1 MATVGS
7 EKYVPH
13 GLGLDLTDKVK
24 PIGDHYF
31 AIGDH
36 ADIWNGSL
44 DTGSGTPSKV
54 VIKLLRGG
62 SSGNQEWIDGLKN
75 RLKTRAGDWFHF
87 HHPNV
92 SQFLGLSFHHT
103 YMPSLVLPFYP
114 NGNIIRYLDKTKKS
128 DNHKLHMLK
137 EITEGIAYIHDL
149 GVVHGDIRG
158 ANVLINEECRP
169 VLCDYGL
176 AFIIVGSEFTSVK
189 TAGTCRWASPE
200 VMNPPELSN
209 LSEDDMDE
217 YKDTNDPVVF
227 FTKAS
232 DIYAFAMLMI
242 EVFSGMI
249 PFSKKKN
256 DSAVIFS
263 VLAGKR
269 PELPPF
275 LAANKCLDDLVN
287 QCWHQTPADRP
298 TANHVHTELEASGLA
313 KLDYE
318 GYSLI
323 RLWGYLRQWIPI

>member
-1 MATVGS
+1 MDSVRSQLFA
-7 EKYVPH
+7 PH
-13 GLGLDLTDKVK
+13 GLGLDLTGKVQ
-24 PIGDHYF
+24 PVGDHYF

-36 ADIWNGSL
+36 ADVWHGSL
-44 DTGSGTPSKV
+44 DIGSGTQLKV
-54 VIKLLRGG
+54 VIKILRGG
-62 SSGNQEWIDGLKN
+62 SSGNQEWIDGLKK
-75 RLKTRAGDWFHF
+75 RLVTRAKVWFHF
-87 HHPNV
+87 NHSSV

-114 NGNIIRYLDKTKKS
+114 NGNVIQYLDKTEKS

-137 EITEGIAYIHDL
+137 EIAEGIAYIHDV

-158 ANVLINEECRP
+158 ANILINGECRP

-209 LSEDDMDE
+209 LSEDDMEE

-227 FTKAS
+227 FTEAS

-242 EVFSGMI
+242 EVFSGKI

-275 LAANKCLDDLVN
+275 LATNECLGVLID
-287 QCWHQTPADRP
+287 QCWDQTAAKRP
-298 TANHVHTELEASGLA
+298 TAKHVHTELEASGLA

-318 GYSLI
+318 GYSLT
-323 RLWGYLRQWIPI
+323 RFWGYLRQWIPI